1 MSGSCHRILTIGR
14 NTFLDA
20 VRQKFFNALVIL
32 SVALIVSSRFFRQFD
47 FGSGE
52 LKFIADFGLGAILL
66 FGSILAVVATAQ
78 LFYSEIE
85 NRTALTILAKP
96 VYRWEFLAGKFLG
109 VFLLLLVFT
118 ALMSGILGV
127 MLYWRES
134 ALMERFGDQFEDG
147 HRLVSYGG
155 LFGFAVLQW
164 LKLGVLCAVT
174 LFVSSFSNT
183 NLYSV
188 VVSFFVMIICQLQ
201 YIARDSWENIGNP
214 VLKGL
219 VWALSLL
226 FPNFQMFN
234 VGDVMLFPHD
244 ATEQLGAFTPWAI
257 GGYGLVY
264 IVVFIG
270 LAVYAFRRREI

>member
-1 MSGSCHRILTIGR
+1 MNGTAHRILTVGR
-14 NTFLDA
+14 NTFLEA

-32 SVALIVSSRFFRQFD
+32 SVALIASSRFFQQFD

-96 VYRWEFLAGKFLG
+96 LHRWEFMAGKFLG
-109 VFLLLLVFT
+109 VFLLLLVFV
-118 ALMSGILGV
+118 ALMAAILGG
-127 MLYWRES
+127 MLYWREND
-134 ALMERFGDQFEDG
+134 LMSRYGDQFDG
-147 HRLVSYGG
+147 ERLISYGG

-174 LFVSSFSNT
+174 LFISSFSNT

-214 VLKGL
+214 ALKTL
-219 VWALSLL
+219 VAGLSLL

-234 VGDVMLFPHD
+234 VGDVMLFPD
-244 ATEQLGAFTPWAI
+244 QTGELAVATPWAI
-257 GGYGLVY
+257 GGYGIIY
-264 IVVFIG
+264 IVAFIA
-270 LAVYAFRRREI
+270 LAVFAFRNREI

>member
-1 MSGSCHRILTIGR
+1 MNGICHRILTIGR

-96 VYRWEFLAGKFLG
+96 VHRWEFLAGKFLG
-109 VFLLLLVFT
+109 VFLLLAVFT
-118 ALMSGILGV
+118 ALMAGILGI

-134 ALMERFGDQFEDG
+134 SLMDRYGDQFG
-147 HRLVSYGG
+147 GQRLVSYAG
-155 LFGFAVLQW
+155 LAGFAVLQW
-164 LKLGVLCAVT
+164 LKLGVLCAIT

-201 YIARDSWENIGNP
+201 YIARDSWESIGNP
-214 VLKGL
+214 ALKGL
-219 VWALSLL
+219 VWGLSLL

-244 ATEQLGAFTPWAI
+244 ATEQLSAGTPWMI
-257 GGYGLVY
+257 GGYGVVY
-264 IVVFIG
+264 IFVFVG
-270 LAVYAFRRREI
+270 LAVFAFRRREI

>member
-1 MSGSCHRILTIGR
+1 MNGACHRILTIGR

-32 SVALIVSSRFFRQFD
+32 SIALIVSSRFFRQFD

-109 VFLLLLVFT
+109 VFLLLLVFIV
-118 ALMSGILGV
+118 LMAGILGV

-134 ALMERFGDQFEDG
+134 SLMQRFGDQFEG
-147 HRLVSYGG
+147 KRMVNYLG
-155 LFGFAVLQW
+155 LAGFAALQW
-164 LKLGVLCAVT
+164 IKLGVLCAIT

-188 VVSFFVMIICQLQ
+188 VVSFFAMIICQLQ
-201 YIARDSWENIGNP
+201 YIARDSWDSIGNP
-214 VLKGL
+214 VIKGV
-219 VWALSLL
+219 VWTLSLL

-234 VGDVMLFPHD
+234 VGDVMLFPGG
-244 ATEQLGAFTPWAI
+244 TETLSASTPWAI
-257 GGYGLVY
+257 AGYGLVY
-264 IVVFIG
+264 IIVFIG
-270 LAVYAFRRREI
+270 LSVYS